1 MSNCEQRVAALFT
14 KLDGAMAPNTIRA
27 YSSDF
32 AHFSKWCATHQ
43 VQPLEC
49 DERVLCCYVQYDAH
63 HSKVATISRRLASL
77 SSIFGFLGLPDP
89 TKHTDLLLLLKKI
102 KRQRGSAQ
110 LQAEPLTKDMIA
122 KLTPFV
128 GSGLAGQRNL
138 VLLHLGHQTMRR
150 RSELCH
156 FTFSDICRLP
166 GERYGIKLRFSKTD
180 QEGKGKLLPIT
191 PELYSLLLQW
201 RDEITTRQLQG
212 GIQTNSDLILRGI
225 MKGDRIS
232 DSLSPAS
239 INRIL
244 RQIQH
249 RSDIETTVPFSGHS
263 FRVGG
268 ALDLLM
274 AGVPMEK
281 IMLRGGWSSE
291 STVIK
296 YLRAWDLFS

>member
-1 MSNCEQRVAALFT
+1 MTDSQQVVAVLFA

-27 YSSDF
+27 YRSDF
-32 AHFSKWCATHQ
+32 AHFSTWCAAHN
-43 VQPLEC
+43 VPSLAC
-49 DERVLCCYVQYDAH
+49 DAEALSRYVSYDAQ
-63 HSKVATISRRLASL
+63 HSKVATLNRRLASL
-77 SSIFGFLGLPDP
+77 SSIFGLLGISDP
-89 TKHTDLLLLLKKI
+89 TKHADLLLLLKKI

-110 LQAEPLTKDMIA
+110 SQAEPLTKDIIA
-122 KLTPFV
+122 KLTPYV

-138 VLLHLGHQTMRR
+138 VLLHFGHQTMRR
-150 RSELCH
+150 RSELCR
-156 FTFSDICRLP
+156 FTFSDICTLP
-166 GERYGIKLRFSKTD
+166 AERFGIRLRFSKTD

-191 PELYSLLLQW
+191 PELHTLLVQW
-201 RDEITTRQLQG
+201 HDVIRCRQAKEG
-212 GIQTNSDLILRGI
+212 NNNDSDLILRGI
-225 MKGDRIS
+225 MKGNRIS

-244 RQIQH
+244 RQIQR
-249 RSDIETTVPFSGHS
+249 RSDIKTTVPFSGHS

-274 AGVPMEK
+274 AGVSMEK